1 MAFMNATVEIDKAG
15 RIVVPKKVRDA
26 MRLRA
31 GDQLELRLE
40 DNHMTLRSKHAA
52 PKPTLQRVR
61 GRLVYDS
68 GLPISEAEVESA
80 LENAREERTAAIL
93 GIAAPS
99 AR

>member
-1 MAFMNATVEIDKAG
+1 MNATVEIDKAG

-31 GDQLELRLE
+31 GDRLELHLE
-40 DNHMTLRSKHAA
+40 DNRMTLCSQHAA
-52 PKPTLQRVR
+52 ATPTLQRIR

-68 GLPISEAEVESA
+68 GNPITEAEVEFA
-80 LENAREERTAAIL
+80 TDRAREQRTAAIL
-93 GIAAPS
+93 GMPDPL